1 MRFFYLLIVHLGTT
15 DKPFMYHHIFQP
27 QQALRDMVNHIM
39 VFQHEFD
46 PSEAVPSILLPPMPE
61 QCLYFYPK
69 DSVEA
74 SYLTTDKKLQLYTC
88 SLAGPQTTGVRLRLG
103 YQHMVIKISFQ
114 PGALFRLL
122 RIPMNELLRIEAFDG
137 VEVMGKSMRD
147 LTLRIQEAKGIE
159 EMITAIEAYLLQQ
172 RVTMKERLPIDAV
185 LPVLIQKGGLLSIDK
200 LAASACLS
208 NRQFER
214 VFKQRI
220 GLSPKFFS
228 RLVRFANAWVLREN
242 DTTRSWTNIAY
253 ASGYYDQMHM
263 IRDFKEFAGTNP
275 KEIEQAFSKMAFN
288 PGTQLFI

>member
-1 MRFFYLLIVHLGTT
+1 MRFFCARIVHLGTT
-15 DKPFMYHHIFQP
+15 AKYFMFHRIFQP
-27 QQALRDMVNHIM
+27 QQALRDMINHIM

-46 PSEAVPSILLPPMPE
+46 PLEPVPSILLPPMPE

-74 SYLTTDKKLQLYTC
+74 CYLAEEKKLQLYAC
-88 SLAGPQTTGVRLRLG
+88 SLTGPQTSGVKLRLG
-103 YQHMVIKISFQ
+103 YHHLVIKVSFQ

-122 RIPMNELLRIEAFDG
+122 GIPMNELLRIEAFDG
-137 VEVMGKSMRD
+137 VEVMGNTLRD
-147 LTLRIQEAKGIE
+147 LILRIQEAKSIAD
-159 EMITAIEAYLLQQ
+159 MITAIETYLLEL
-172 RVTMKERLPIDAV
+172 RCHMKEKLPIDEV

-200 LAASACLS
+200 LAAEACLS
-208 NRQFER
+208 SRQFER

-242 DTTRSWTNIAY
+242 DAARSWTNIAHTT
-253 ASGYYDQMHM
+253 GYYDQMHM

-275 KEIEQAFSKMAFN
+275 KEIERAFSEMAFN
-288 PGTQLFI
+288 PKNQFLI